1 MLAAHCRAAASH
13 GARMRGPHRAPLGP
27 LLLASTLLASGT
39 SGVARADDDDPWAL
53 DSGASDDSTSEESD
67 APQPPAEGDEAPHPA
82 ASEALP
88 TPPPDSPWM
97 VSPPDSPWT
106 DVPPADGTSSPWTT
120 ASEPPPLP
128 PMQPLPG
135 VPPLDIPVREAPN
148 PPGYAS
154 RDACRATWQADRGPL
169 ARLAPTW
176 RHPTV
181 ERCRFAAGA
190 QRWYSVEMPAGM
202 VLSASVDLP
211 LLIGSAGLIA
221 WGSSIDVVANG
232 QDNWSQTSTVQQGKA
247 GSGAQRRD
255 RLPTRTSPDAGARTA
270 SDVLLYSALGG
281 AALSPLALPERN
293 GLITNGTVML
303 EIVALQYGVQRVV
316 SGTVAEPRPV
326 AFQDMSTWTDEDF
339 ALAAD
344 KLTDADTWRSYY
356 SGHTSTVASV
366 AYGYATVYAIDAIDR
381 HAENAGLSLLL
392 FPTAFMVA
400 NLQGQLRVDALM
412 HDPTDVWVGHLAGAS
427 IGVGVPV
434 LHHLLARH
442 GRSHDKPTAMSA
454 LDLQPIVSADGV
466 GLSGRW

>member
-1 MLAAHCRAAASH
+1 
-13 GARMRGPHRAPLGP
+13 MRGPIRAPLGP
-27 LLLASTLLASGT
+27 LLLASTLLVGGWSRP
-39 SGVARADDDDPWAL
+39 ARAGDDDPWSL
-53 DSGASDDSTSEESD
+53 DGGASDDSSSTESD
-67 APQPPAEGDEAPHPA
+67 APPPEPPPPATAPPATPPSTTEGDEAPQVGELPA
-82 ASEALP
+82 
-88 TPPPDSPWM
+88 PPPDSPWQAAPPP
-97 VSPPDSPWT
+97 PPDGGSPWT
-106 DVPPADGTSSPWTT
+106 AAP
-120 ASEPPPLP
+120 EPPPLP

-135 VPPLDIPVREAPN
+135 VPPLDIPVREAPH

-154 RDACRATWQADRGPL
+154 LDACRAAWQADRGPL
-169 ARLAPTW
+169 ARVAPTW

-190 QRWYSVEMPAGM
+190 QRWSIEELPAGM
-202 VLSASVDLP
+202 VLSTSVDLP
-211 LLIGSAGLIA
+211 LLVGSAGLIA
-221 WGSSIDVVANG
+221 WGSGMDVVANG
-232 QDNWSQTSTVQQGKA
+232 QDNWSLTSSVQQGKA
-247 GSGAQRRD
+247 GSGAQRKD
-255 RLPTRTSPDAGARTA
+255 RLPTRTSPDAGAKTA
-270 SDVLLYSALGG
+270 SDVLLYTALGG

-293 GLITNGTVML
+293 GLVTNGTVMF

-316 SGTVAEPRPV
+316 SGTVAEARPV
-326 AFQDMSTWTDEDF
+326 AFQDMSSWTDDDF

-366 AYGYATVYAIDAIDR
+366 AYGYATVYAIDALDR
-381 HAENAGLSLLL
+381 HADNAGLSLLL
-392 FPTAFMVA
+392 FPTAFMLA

-442 GRSHDKPTAMSA
+442 GRSHDKPTAVSA
-454 LDLQPIVSADGV
+454 LDLQPIVSADGI